1 MTKSTFVGSLHK
13 NIFAGFVVSLI
24 ALPLGL
30 SLAIASGMPPS
41 AGIVSAIVGGIVTA
55 LLGGSY
61 VTIAGPGYSLVVVV
75 LSAVT
80 TLAGTD
86 YYQGYLLT
94 LSAIVLAGVLMF
106 LLGLLRMGGLAAFFP
121 SSAIEGM
128 MAAIGL
134 SLIAKQ
140 FHVMLGLA
148 TLKKSSLELLVDIP
162 AQLWHFLTTAAS
174 DTGLLIAGWLGI
186 VSLLI
191 LLFNSY
197 IRNSFYQRI
206 PAPMWVLL
214 IAIAL
219 SYYYEWTSK
228 SSPIAAD
235 GFIALPNS
243 IEKLVVFPD
252 FSFSWPIISVAMTIA
267 FVGSIESL
275 LSIKAVD
282 KLDVFKRRSNANR
295 DLKALG
301 AATAVSGALGGL
313 NVVTV
318 ISRSSV
324 NVTQGATNRSAN
336 FFHGA
341 FLVLFVVVFS
351 QTLNRIPLSALAAIL
366 VYTGFKLSHPLK
378 FVAAYKVGFEQ
389 LFIFV
394 VTLIATLSTNIV
406 LGVFIG
412 ALSTLIS
419 HLLITRDPLLFF
431 LNLFKPN
438 VLAFKEPQEDTFFV
452 SVKHY
457 CTFLNFYKLQKKL
470 DAIGYTKKVVL
481 DFSLCKFV
489 DHTAMEGVESYVQSY
504 EKKGGS
510 VEVIGL
516 DTLGASSSHPF
527 AVRKMSSSRGSFSK
541 VLTRRQ
547 RQLADM
553 AQEYLWTYS
562 PTNVELKS
570 PLGDFVY
577 FATRNLNRSYNM
589 LIDADKR
596 CTVFD
601 IEYSEGEFIA
611 KEDVKSTLMLLDLN
625 CSIPVFTLTREGL
638 LERLYALAGYQD
650 IQIGKHKDFNKRFH
664 LSGPSEEKIIAFFDD
679 ALVLFFESNA
689 IYHIESN
696 GRQLLVFKNE
706 RLLSPSEIKALA
718 YFGRELVSLIE
729 CNSTS

>member
-41 AGIVSAIVGGIVTA
+41 AGIVSAIVGGVVTA

-106 LLGLLRMGGLAAFFP
+106 LLGMLRMGGLAAFFP

-148 TLKKSSLELLVDIP
+148 TLKKSSLDLLIEIP
-162 AQLWHFLTTAAS
+162 AQLWLFLTTATS

-228 SSPIAAD
+228 SSPIPSD

-243 IEKLVVFPD
+243 VEQLVVFPD
-252 FSFSWPIISVAMTIA
+252 FSFSWPIVSVALTIA

-282 KLDVFKRRSNANR
+282 KLDVFK
-295 DLKALG
+295 KA
-301 AATAVSGALGGL
+301 V
-313 NVVTV
+313 
-318 ISRSSV
+318 
-324 NVTQGATNRSAN
+324 
-336 FFHGA
+336 
-341 FLVLFVVVFS
+341 
-351 QTLNRIPLSALAAIL
+351 
-366 VYTGFKLSHPLK
+366 
-378 FVAAYKVGFEQ
+378 
-389 LFIFV
+389 
-394 VTLIATLSTNIV
+394 
-406 LGVFIG
+406 
-412 ALSTLIS
+412 
-419 HLLITRDPLLFF
+419 
-431 LNLFKPN
+431 
-438 VLAFKEPQEDTFFV
+438 
-452 SVKHY
+452 
-457 CTFLNFYKLQKKL
+457 
-470 DAIGYTKKVVL
+470 
-481 DFSLCKFV
+481 
-489 DHTAMEGVESYVQSY
+489 
-504 EKKGGS
+504 
-510 VEVIGL
+510 
-516 DTLGASSSHPF
+516 
-527 AVRKMSSSRGSFSK
+527 
-541 VLTRRQ
+541 Q
-547 RQLADM
+547 RQ
-553 AQEYLWTYS
+553 
-562 PTNVELKS
+562 
-570 PLGDFVY
+570 
-577 FATRNLNRSYNM
+577 
-589 LIDADKR
+589 
-596 CTVFD
+596 
-601 IEYSEGEFIA
+601 
-611 KEDVKSTLMLLDLN
+611 
-625 CSIPVFTLTREGL
+625 
-638 LERLYALAGYQD
+638 
-650 IQIGKHKDFNKRFH
+650 
-664 LSGPSEEKIIAFFDD
+664 
-679 ALVLFFESNA
+679 
-689 IYHIESN
+689 
-696 GRQLLVFKNE
+696 
-706 RLLSPSEIKALA
+706 
-718 YFGRELVSLIE
+718 
-729 CNSTS
+729 

>member
-1 MTKSTFVGSLHK
+1 MSKTTFIASLHK

-41 AGIVSAIVGGIVTA
+41 AGIVSAIIGGVVTA

-61 VTIAGPGYSLVVVV
+61 VTVAGPGYSLVVVV

-80 TLAGTD
+80 TLAGAD

-94 LSAIVLAGVLMF
+94 LSAIVMAGVLMF
-106 LLGLLRMGGLAAFFP
+106 VLGQLRMGGLAAFFP

-134 SLIAKQ
+134 SLVAKQ
-140 FHVMLGLA
+140 FHVMLGYKTIKA
-148 TLKKSSLELLVDIP
+148 SAPELLITIP
-162 AQLWHFLTTAAS
+162 GQLWLFLTTAAS
-174 DTGLLIAGWLGI
+174 DSGLMIAGWLGI

-197 IRNSFYQRI
+197 IRNPFYQRI

-219 SYYYEWTSK
+219 SYYYDWADK
-228 SSPIAAD
+228 SSPIHPD
-235 GFIALPNS
+235 GFVALPNS
-243 IEKLVVFPD
+243 IGQLIVFPEYN
-252 FSFSWPIISVAMTIA
+252 FSWPIISLALTIA

-282 KLDVFKRRSNANR
+282 KLDVFKRRSNTNR

-324 NVTQGATNRSAN
+324 NVTQGATNRSGN
-336 FFHGA
+336 FFHGI
-341 FLVLFVVVFS
+341 FLLLFVLVFS

-366 VYTGFKLSHPLK
+366 VYTGFKLAHPLK
-378 FVAAYKVGFEQ
+378 FVSAYKVGYEQ

-406 LGVFIG
+406 LGVCLG
-412 ALSTLIS
+412 ALSALLS
-419 HLLITRDPLLFF
+419 HFVITKSPLLFF
-431 LNLFKPN
+431 LHVFKPN
-438 VLAFKEPQEDTFFV
+438 VLAFKEPQEDSYFI
-452 SVKHY
+452 SVKHF

-470 DAIGYTKKVVL
+470 DLIGYTKKVVL
-481 DFSLCKFV
+481 DFSLCQFV

-516 DTLGASSSHPF
+516 DTLGTSSAHPF
-527 AVRKMSSSRGSFSK
+527 AVRKIITSKTYVSK

-547 RQLADM
+547 KQLAEM
-553 AQEYLWTYS
+553 AQEYQWAYS
-562 PTNVELKS
+562 LVNTALKV
-570 PLGDFVY
+570 PLNDFVY
-577 FATRNLNRSYNM
+577 FATRHLNRTYNV
-589 LIDADKR
+589 LVDGDER
-596 CTVFD
+596 RSLFD
-601 IEYSEGEFIA
+601 IEFSEGEFIA
-611 KEDVKSTLMLLDLN
+611 KEDVKSTVMLLNLN
-625 CSIPVFTLTREGL
+625 CKIPVFTLSREGL

-664 LSGPSEEKIIAFFDD
+664 LSGPSEEKVVSFFSDP
-679 ALVLFFESNA
+679 LVLFFESNA
-689 IYHIESN
+689 IYHIEST
-696 GRQLLVFKNE
+696 GHQLLVFKNE
-706 RLLSPSEIKALA
+706 RLLSPSEIKAMA

>member
-1 MTKSTFVGSLHK
+1 MSKSSFLSSLHK

-41 AGIVSAIVGGIVTA
+41 AGIVSAIVGGVVTA

-61 VTIAGPGYSLVVVV
+61 VTIAGPGYSLVVVI

-80 TLAGTD
+80 SLAGTD

-94 LSAIVLAGVLMF
+94 LSAIVLGGILLF

-140 FHVMLGLA
+140 FHIMLGYEPI
-148 TLKKSSLELLVDIP
+148 KQSSLGLLVGIP
-162 AQLWHFLTTAAS
+162 GQFWSFLSTASS
-174 DTGLLIAGWLGI
+174 DTGMMIAGWLGI
-186 VSLLI
+186 ISLLI
-191 LLFNSY
+191 LLFNSS
-197 IRNSFYQRI
+197 IRNPFYQRI

-214 IAIAL
+214 IAVAL
-219 SYYYEWTSK
+219 SYYYEWTDK
-228 SSPIAAD
+228 TSPIASD
-235 GFIALPNS
+235 RFIVLPSS
-243 IEKLVVFPD
+243 IEQLVVFPD
-252 FSFSWPIISVAMTIA
+252 FSFTWPILSLALTIA

-301 AATAVSGALGGL
+301 AATAISGALGGL

-324 NVTQGATNRSAN
+324 NVTQGATNRSSN
-336 FFHGA
+336 FFHGI
-341 FLVLFVVVFS
+341 FLLLFVLVFS

-366 VYTGFKLSHPLK
+366 VYTGYKLSHPLK

-389 LFIFV
+389 LFIFL

-412 ALSTLIS
+412 ALATLVS
-419 HLLITRDPLLFF
+419 HLFITKDPLLFF
-431 LNLFKPN
+431 LNVFKPN
-438 VLAFKEPQEDTFFV
+438 VLAFKEPQEDAFFV
-452 SVKHY
+452 SVKHF
-457 CTFLNFYKLQKKL
+457 CTFINFFKLQKKL

-504 EKKGGS
+504 EKKGGR

-516 DTLGASSSHPF
+516 DTLGASTSHPF
-527 AVRKMSSSRGSFSK
+527 ALRKTGASRGAFSR

-547 RQLADM
+547 KQLSEMASEYQWSYHPNSDQLDAPLRDFIYFETRQ
-553 AQEYLWTYS
+553 
-562 PTNVELKS
+562 
-570 PLGDFVY
+570 F
-577 FATRNLNRSYNM
+577 TRAYNL
-589 LIDADKR
+589 LVDTQKR
-596 CTVFD
+596 CTLFD

-611 KEDVKSTLMLLDLN
+611 KEDVKSTIMLLDLK
-625 CSIPVFTLTREGL
+625 CEIPVFTLSREGL
-638 LERLYALAGYQD
+638 LERLYALAGYHD
-650 IQIGKHKDFNKRFH
+650 IQIRKHKEFNKRFH
-664 LSGPSEEKIIAFFDD
+664 LSGPSEEKISAFFTD
-679 ALVLFFESNA
+679 ALVLFFESNT
-689 IYHIESN
+689 IYHIEST
-696 GRQLLVFKNE
+696 GRQLLVLKNE
-706 RLLSPSEIKALA
+706 RLLSPSEIKAMA